1 LVAHGKLYNTGSDV
15 LHNKK
20 LPPGYVKVR
29 IDVAVER
36 EALLPIPVEEGDVL
50 TVGEAIG
57 TFVAWQ
63 LNLVKLVDE
72 HQKVK

>member
-1 LVAHGKLYNTGSDV
+1 MFDFS
-15 LHNKK
+15 
-20 LPPGYVKVR
+20 
-29 IDVAVER
+29 
-36 EALLPIPVEEGDVL
+36 LLPIPVEEGDVL

-72 HQKVK
+72 HQKVN

>member
-1 LVAHGKLYNTGSDV
+1 MAAHGKLYNTGSDV
-15 LHNKK
+15 LDNKK

-29 IDVAVER
+29 IEVAVER
-36 EALLPIPVEEGDVL
+36 KALLPIPIEEGDVL

-72 HQKVK
+72 HQKVN